1 MGTVRQ
7 FEDFEVWK
15 AARVLANLVYDLTD
29 EPSFRKD
36 FGLRDQL
43 RRAAVSVLSNIAEG
57 FERGIDTEFCR
68 FLVIAK
74 GSAGE
79 VRAQLYLVLDRQ
91 FATEDMVRQTG
102 AQAILVSRH
111 LSNFIA
117 YLKRSIDDAKKK
129 TARSRKTTTAAPMT
143 APLVSSVPDPL
154 EL

>member
-29 EPSFRKD
+29 APSFRKD

-79 VRAQLYLVLDRQ
+79 VRAQLYLVLDRK
-91 FATEDMVRQTG
+91 FAPEDEVRKTG
-102 AQAILVSRH
+102 TQAILVSRH

-117 YLKRSIDDAKKK
+117 YLKRSIGDAKKK
-129 TARSRKTTTAAPMT
+129 TARSRKTFAT
-143 APLVSSVPDPL
+143 VSPVDSVPVSDSLDP
-154 EL
+154 

>member
-1 MGTVRQ
+1 MGTVKR

-15 AARVLANLVYDLTD
+15 AARILANLVYDLT
-29 EPSFRKD
+29 ETPTFRKD
-36 FGLRDQL
+36 FGLCDQL

-79 VRAQLYLVLDRQ
+79 VRAQLYLALDRKL
-91 FATEDMVRQTG
+91 APEDSIRNAGT
-102 AQAILVSRH
+102 QAVLVSRN

-117 YLKRSIDDAKKK
+117 YLKRSIDDSKKK
-129 TARSRKTTTAAPMT
+129 SARPRKA
-143 APLVSSVPDPL
+143 SVPPVPPAPIPDPFDL
-154 EL
+154 

>member
-1 MGTVRQ
+1 MGTVKR

-15 AARVLANLVYDLTD
+15 AARILANLVYDLTD

-57 FERGIDTEFCR
+57 FERGIDTEFCH
-68 FLVIAK
+68 FLSIAK

-79 VRAQLYLVLDRQ
+79 VRAQLYLVLDRK
-91 FATEDMVRQTG
+91 FAAEEAVQKAGT
-102 AQAILVSRH
+102 QAILVSRH

-117 YLKRSIDDAKKK
+117 YLKRSIDDSKKK
-129 TARSRKTTTAAPMT
+129 PTRSRKASATPIPIAPN
-143 APLVSSVPDPL
+143 PDPFDL
-154 EL
+154 